1 MTDNP
6 ILGMTP
12 AQMLAAYDDFMSGKS
27 IRGDAER
34 VAKAVSQ
41 AAAYASTAYDMGMG
55 GGQDG
60 HALARSFLL
69 ALIDPLHADLDYL
82 RADPASGAVERAK
95 REKVNG

>member
-1 MTDNP
+1 MADSP

-12 AQMLAAYDDFMSGKS
+12 AQMLAAYDDFMSGKHIS
-27 IRGDAER
+27 GDTER
-34 VAKAVSQ
+34 VAKAVSR

-60 HALARSFLL
+60 HALARSFLI

-82 RADPASGAVERAK
+82 RADPASGAVERSK
-95 REKVNG
+95 REQDNA